1 MMASHDDMADHSTHP
16 THPPTP
22 PHPSTHPT
30 QEEKQEQQETN
41 QTMGSYLDK
50 PITEKEN
57 YESEAHGLKFG
68 AAAMQG
74 WRVEMEDAH
83 TIIET
88 IGESFRS
95 WMDEWVGG

>member
-1 MMASHDDMADHSTHP
+1 
-16 THPPTP
+16 
-22 PHPSTHPT
+22 
-30 QEEKQEQQETN
+30 
-41 QTMGSYLDK
+41 MGSYLSA

-83 TIIET
+83 TIIES
-88 IGESFRS
+88 IGQ
-95 WMDEWVGG
+95 

>member
-1 MMASHDDMADHSTHP
+1 
-16 THPPTP
+16 
-22 PHPSTHPT
+22 
-30 QEEKQEQQETN
+30 
-41 QTMGSYLDK
+41 MGSHLDK

-88 IGESFRS
+88 IGKENWR
-95 WMDEWVGG
+95 EEGG

>member
-1 MMASHDDMADHSTHP
+1 
-16 THPPTP
+16 
-22 PHPSTHPT
+22 
-30 QEEKQEQQETN
+30 
-41 QTMGSYLDK
+41 MGSYLDK

>member
-1 MMASHDDMADHSTHP
+1 MRAYKKATKHRLTPLPSLPQGDA
-16 THPPTP
+16 PPTK
-22 PHPSTHPT
+22 SS
-30 QEEKQEQQETN
+30 
-41 QTMGSYLDK
+41 MGSHLDK

-88 IGESFRS
+88 IGKEN
-95 WMDEWVGG
+95 